1 MPYTTVVAG
10 TTITAAWS
18 NANVRDQVITPF
30 ADSAARSAAIT
41 SPVEGMVSFLTGN
54 NRLDVYNGSSWSA
67 LLNPAAGAWVSWN
80 SFTVT
85 QNGSNFM
92 TLSGNAGSYFRVGRH
107 VRFKWYTSF
116 SAATGT
122 FGPVRVL
129 LPFAA
134 VGGAASGAEFGGA
147 GYVIFTAP
155 GYYAQGLTYTTAADP
170 AYVYYALAGANV
182 ASPAIGTVA
191 PTNGYALVVGDVV
204 YGSVDYEAAADA

>member
-80 SFTVT
+80 AFSVT

-92 TLSGNAGSYFRVGRH
+92 TLSGNQGSYFRVGRH
-107 VRFKWYTSF
+107 VRFKWYTGF

-122 FGPVRVL
+122 FGSVRVL

-134 VGGAASGAEFGGA
+134 AGGFSGAEFGGA

-155 GYYAQGLTYTTAADP
+155 GYFAQGLTFTTAADP
-170 AYVYYALAGANV
+170 AYVYYALAGAHVTAPN
-182 ASPAIGTVA
+182 IGTVA
-191 PTNGYALVVGDVV
+191 PTNGYALVVGDTV